1 LLFALLV
8 VIILLAVVFRSVA
21 GGLIGTIPLAVSIVI
36 LFGFMGY
43 SGIAIDAATALLS
56 SIMIGVGVDFTI
68 QYIWCFNIHINKGL
82 SYEDSTRV
90 SMKNIGRSIIIN
102 ALSVMAGFSV
112 LMFSGFSSIR
122 FFGYLVIVSISSCL
136 AGAIVLIPSIMLKFR
151 PRFVSNNMSNPKKK
165 HEKKSISVNIPAFA
179 AFAGTGS
186 TAGCRSDHE

>member
-1 LLFALLV
+1 
-8 VIILLAVVFRSVA
+8 
-21 GGLIGTIPLAVSIVI
+21 
-36 LFGFMGY
+36 
-43 SGIAIDAATALLS
+43 
-56 SIMIGVGVDFTI
+56 
-68 QYIWCFNIHINKGL
+68 
-82 SYEDSTRV
+82 
-90 SMKNIGRSIIIN
+90 MKNIGRSIIIN

-136 AGAIVLIPSIMLKFR
+136 AGAIVLIPSIILKFR